1 MLRAYARCAGR
12 ATVWGRDR
20 DPALEP
26 GDVLAVLSADANG
39 MAMASHYN
47 TRSRAAEVMLDGDAV
62 RLIRERELV
71 RELFAHER
79 LVPAPAGR

>member
-1 MLRAYARCAGR
+1 M
-12 ATVWGRDR
+12 
-20 DPALEP
+20 
-26 GDVLAVLSADANG
+26 LSADANG

-47 TRSRAAEVMLDGDAV
+47 TRSRAAEVMLDGDAAH
-62 RLIRERELV
+62 LIRERELV